1 MGDSS
6 DCGAPAVKGH
16 GSIVV
21 ASGRGT
27 SRSILQSSYSEPPF
41 SIRQCGE
48 RILIAASAAAPVGG
62 DVLSL
67 DIAVRAGARANIG
80 TVASTIVLPGPTGAP
95 STMATRC
102 MVGVDAHLE
111 WVGEPTVSVIGSDHT
126 ITTSVDL
133 DESATC
139 RVVEEVS
146 LGRSDESSGRLRLV
160 LRVERGGR
168 PLVHHDETFGPNVA
182 GSGSVVSV
190 GNARHVLSEVLV
202 GVDAGESRVTML
214 DGCRVGWLTVAD
226 DVVMLLGVGPNRPAV
241 RAAVA
246 SIRP

>member
-1 MGDSS
+1 MGRRS
-6 DCGAPAVKGH
+6 DCCPSPVKGH

-21 ASGRGT
+21 ASGGPT
-27 SRSILQSSYSEPPF
+27 CRSILHSAYSEPPF

-48 RILIAASAAAPVGG
+48 RILVAASAAAPVGG
-62 DVLSL
+62 DALSL
-67 DIAVRAGARANIG
+67 DIAVLTGAHANIG

-95 STMATRC
+95 SRMSTRC
-102 MVGVDAHLE
+102 TVGVEAHLE
-111 WVGEPTVSVIGSDHT
+111 WLGKPTVSVIGSDHI
-126 ITTSVDL
+126 ITTTVAL

-146 LGRSDESSGRLRLV
+146 LGRSDELSGRLRLV
-160 LRVERGGR
+160 LRIERGGR

-190 GNARHVLSEVLV
+190 GDARHVVSEVLV
-202 GVDAGESRVTML
+202 GVDAGQSRVTMFE
-214 DGCRVGWLTVAD
+214 GCHVGWLRVAD
-226 DVVMLLGVGPNRPAV
+226 DVVMVLGVGPNRPAV

-246 SIRP
+246 NIQP